1 MASKTSGISSDF
13 VERRRHLPHWQQG
26 GSTYFVTFRS
36 ARGPL
41 PEKALK
47 IVADVADGHRIVDE
61 EQFGPILPVIRF
73 DDIEA
78 AVASA
83 NGLDLGLGGSV
94 WGEDRD
100 LARSVA
106 ERIESGTVWIN
117 KHADLQP
124 HLPFGGAK
132 LSGVG
137 SELGEEG
144 LKEFTQVQVLNMA
157 R

>member
-1 MASKTSGISSDF
+1 MRDITDGSK
-13 VERRRHLPHWQQG
+13 L
-26 GSTYFVTFRS
+26 
-36 ARGPL
+36 
-41 PEKALK
+41 
-47 IVADVADGHRIVDE
+47 VDE
-61 EQFGPILPVIRF
+61 EQFGPVLPLIKF
-73 DDIEA
+73 KDAAD
-78 AVASA
+78 AVARA
-83 NGLDLGLGGSV
+83 NASEYGLGGSI
-94 WGEDRD
+94 WAKD
-100 LARSVA
+100 A
-106 ERIESGTVWIN
+106 ERAWGLAAGMESGTVWIN